1 MPLLPELGI
10 EDSCGKAPCVAALVG
25 SDRRRMRFGFEISI
39 SEESREEDGNGM
51 VARGGVSGEGKTGGS
66 PAATLGLCLI
76 ACLPFLSL

>member
-51 VARGGVSGEGKTGGS
+51 VARGGVSGERGGQEAVRQ
-66 PAATLGLCLI
+66 P
-76 ACLPFLSL
+76 LSVFVLLHVCHF